1 MKHFKLHTKD
11 IKAYRDK
18 QLKKQKGICP
28 ILGTKIQPG
37 QEALDHNHKTGHC
50 RMVLDRQANAL
61 EGKII
66 NALSR
71 FIRNPDD
78 FAGVLERLVEYW
90 EGDYTANPLHPKYLI
105 QEEKE
110 LRRLKKLKK
119 SVKKDETKAQYTDK
133 IQKLEENIKNEIEF
147 WRDEK

>member
-1 MKHFKLHTKD
+1 MKHFKLHTRD

-28 ILGTKIQPG
+28 LLGTKIQPG

-90 EGDYTANPLHPKYLI
+90 KGDYTANPLHPKYLI

-110 LRRLKKLKK
+110 LKRLKKLKA
-119 SVKKDETKAQYTDK
+119 SVKKAETKQQYTDK
-133 IQKLEENIKNEIEF
+133 IKVVEDNIKDIITLWEN
-147 WRDEK
+147 K